1 MLPVKNNYFSN
12 PFSCEEGKQN
22 EKRGHSRWKRSV
34 LLHDMADISILSSI
48 PYPPRLRYPADA
60 HIDLRDLIPGQI
72 VHDSRLRQIKDPLE
86 GTHGVG
92 GILSVDAVRS
102 DFGDGWVVLCNAV

>member
-1 MLPVKNNYFSN
+1 M
-12 PFSCEEGKQN
+12 
-22 EKRGHSRWKRSV
+22 V
-34 LLHDMADISILSSI
+34 LLNFRGVISILSSI
-48 PYPPRLRYPADA
+48 PYPPPPRLRYPADA